1 MSHEH
6 HNHNHDHHHES
17 AKNIQTAFF
26 LNLFFTVVEITGGF
40 LTNSVAILSNAIHD
54 LGDCL
59 SLGLAMYFQKVA
71 RKGKIQM
78 IIQG

>member
-26 LNLFFTVVEITGGF
+26 LNLFFTVVEISRPF
-40 LTNSVAILSNAIHD
+40 NIIISYS
-54 LGDCL
+54 
-59 SLGLAMYFQKVA
+59 KVA
-71 RKGKIQM
+71 DFF
-78 IIQG
+78 IILNTFLENVKS